1 MGKGKRERD
10 PMDGHAVLVTA
21 FMDEGGI
28 YTAAA
33 FTDVND
39 AEEWAE
45 RMSREDLYTTYRVG
59 KVVLLDPEDR

>member
-1 MGKGKRERD
+1 MGKGKRAKD
-10 PMDGHAVLVTA
+10 SMDGHAVLVTA
-21 FMDEGGI
+21 FSEGGSC

-39 AEEWAE
+39 AEEWTE

-59 KVVLLDPEDR
+59 KVVLLDPEVL

>member
-1 MGKGKRERD
+1 MSEKKRAEN

-21 FMDEGGI
+21 FMDEGDT

-59 KVVLLDPEDR
+59 KVVLLDPEVL